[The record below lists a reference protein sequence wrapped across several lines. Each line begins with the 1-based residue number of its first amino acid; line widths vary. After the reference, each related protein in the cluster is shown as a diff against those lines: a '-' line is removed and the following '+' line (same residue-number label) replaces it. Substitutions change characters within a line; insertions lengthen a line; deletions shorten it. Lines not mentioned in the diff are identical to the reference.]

1 MAILSTNQRLINV
14 GDSYS
19 AGNGIDIT
27 NNIISVTGDSVPYSA
42 GDNIDIQDH
51 IISGKD
57 WSNDIEQA
65 SANAYNV
72 TTAWVQDNYA
82 NSADMSYISAM
93 VDTKLDTSAW
103 SSVSGDLATESYV
116 IMADNI
122 NYAQATAYVENQNYA
137 NKDFVLANIDSAT
150 SGKLDSSSFAS
161 VSSDFL
167 TTAFGISE
175 SGAWNEATNCVENN
189 SAAWFDNQGD
199 VEVNELVYAQSANW
213 NEVSSKL
220 DNTAFDTWRNGQYS
234 TDLQTIEGQIANKV
248 DLSSWSSISSDFNSL
263 SSNVNSNSGTWNDVV
278 NKLYISSYHELSAG
292 ANINITDYVI
302 SSKDWTDDITQASSY
317 AFNEATALI
326 PTLTFHYVEI

>member
-27 NNIISVTGDSVPYSA
+27 NNIISVTGDNAPYSA

-82 NSADMSYISAM
+82 NSADMTYISAM

-122 NYAQATAYVENQNYA
+122 TYDRAKGYVDSKGYATEEFVNEN
-137 NKDFVLANIDSAT
+137 T
-150 SGKLDSSSFAS
+150 SGKL
-161 VSSDFL
+161 
-167 TTAFGISE
+167 E
-175 SGAWNEATNCVENN
+175 S
-189 SAAWFDNQGD
+189 
-199 VEVNELVYAQSANW
+199 
-213 NEVSSKL
+213 
-220 DNTAFDTWRNGQYS
+220 TAFDTWRNGQYS

-248 DLSSWSSISSDFNSL
+248 DLSSWYSISSDFNSL

-292 ANINITDYVI
+292 ANIGIQGYVI

-317 AFNEATALI
+317 SFNEATALI